1 MQAAVSRRK
10 RRACRRHCFFTGKD
24 GSFGRCFSCHST
36 MYRHGS
42 LQNWGYIFRFFVP
55 SPVARCAPRSLRVCL
70 RLPKKTTNRLFY
82 RHVVYHILMQNVVA
96 VCLDLCHPVDFSRF
110 ELAGIPTTVTVS
122 LILKEKKNN
131 NNNNTAL
138 TKLETNF
145 HSLLL
150 FLGLLDGRIRLPR

>member
-24 GSFGRCFSCHST
+24 GSFGGCFSCHST
-36 MYRHGS
+36 MYIHGS
-42 LQNWGYIFRFFVP
+42 LQNWRYIFHFFP
-55 SPVARCAPRSLRVCL
+55 SPVSLLARFAFAFACL
-70 RLPKKTTNRLFY
+70 KKTTNRLFY

-110 ELAGIPTTVTVS
+110 ELSGIPTTVTVS
-122 LILKEKKNN
+122 LILEEKNN

-150 FLGLLDGRIRLPR
+150 FLGLLDGRIRLQR

>member
-36 MYRHGS
+36 MYIHGS
-42 LQNWGYIFRFFVP
+42 LQNWRYIFRFFP
-55 SPVARCAPRSLRVCL
+55 SPVALLARFAFAFACLKNNKPPFLQACCLSYSYAECCGSLFGFMPSCWFL
-70 RLPKKTTNRLFY
+70 EIWAS
-82 RHVVYHILMQNVVA
+82 RHSYD
-96 VCLDLCHPVDFSRF
+96 CY
-110 ELAGIPTTVTVS
+110 VS

-131 NNNNTAL
+131 NNNTAL
-138 TKLETNF
+138 IKLETNF

-150 FLGLLDGRIRLPR
+150 FLGLLDGRIRLQR

>member
-1 MQAAVSRRK
+1 
-10 RRACRRHCFFTGKD
+10 
-24 GSFGRCFSCHST
+24 
-36 MYRHGS
+36 
-42 LQNWGYIFRFFVP
+42 
-55 SPVARCAPRSLRVCL
+55 
-70 RLPKKTTNRLFY
+70 
-82 RHVVYHILMQNVVA
+82 MQNVVA

-122 LILKEKKNN
+122 LILKEK

-150 FLGLLDGRIRLPR
+150 FLGLLDGRIRLQR

>member
-1 MQAAVSRRK
+1 
-10 RRACRRHCFFTGKD
+10 
-24 GSFGRCFSCHST
+24 
-36 MYRHGS
+36 
-42 LQNWGYIFRFFVP
+42 
-55 SPVARCAPRSLRVCL
+55 
-70 RLPKKTTNRLFY
+70 
-82 RHVVYHILMQNVVA
+82 MQNVVA

-131 NNNNTAL
+131 NNNTAL

-150 FLGLLDGRIRLPR
+150 FLGLLDGRIRLQR

>member
-42 LQNWGYIFRFFVP
+42 LQNWRYIFRFFP
-55 SPVARCAPRSLRVCL
+55 SPVALLARFAFAFACL
-70 RLPKKTTNRLFY
+70 KKQQTAFSTGMLSIIF
-82 RHVVYHILMQNVVA
+82 HILMENVVA

-150 FLGLLDGRIRLPR
+150 FLGLLDGRIRLQR

>member
-1 MQAAVSRRK
+1 
-10 RRACRRHCFFTGKD
+10 
-24 GSFGRCFSCHST
+24 
-36 MYRHGS
+36 
-42 LQNWGYIFRFFVP
+42 
-55 SPVARCAPRSLRVCL
+55 
-70 RLPKKTTNRLFY
+70 
-82 RHVVYHILMQNVVA
+82 MQNVVA

-131 NNNNTAL
+131 NNNTAL

-150 FLGLLDGRIRLPR
+150 FLGLLDGRIRIQR